1 MLNFLNVYKNKERY
15 DDFTN
20 GLYKSLIVLASLLPA
35 MILTVAVLISIFPA
49 AGIVLLVILCAV
61 FVSGVVYTVV
71 IACQGKNFIPM
82 ALASLLVLS
91 LSLFV
96 KFSNNFVFSDFGI
109 ILLGVVLPLVV
120 FGMIIFNSLTTSTN
134 ENLEGSE

>member
-20 GLYKSLIVLASLLPA
+20 GLYKSLIMLASLLPA
-35 MILTVAVLISIFPA
+35 MILTAAVFISIFPV
-49 AGIVLLVILCAV
+49 AGIVLLVILGAV
-61 FVSGVVYTVV
+61 FVSGVVYTIVL
-71 IACQGKNFIPM
+71 ACQGKNFIPM

-91 LSLFV
+91 LGFVV
-96 KFSNNFVFSDFGI
+96 KFSNSFVFSDFGI
-109 ILLGVVLPLVV
+109 ILLGVVLPLAV
-120 FGMIIFNSLTTSTN
+120 FGTIIFNSLTTSTN